1 MHYNN
6 NNNIVQNKEIDKSIY
21 NSQYNTYNN
30 QQQILNIRQN
40 KLH

>member
-21 NSQYNTYNN
+21 NSQYNTHNN
-30 QQQILNIRQN
+30 QQQVLNIRQN